1 MIITPLN
8 RAAVDPALFPHWDAH
23 PLAGDFAHALYPTVA
38 PAHQDCSF
46 QVGTDSEPLLLARC
60 TILPDDKVSF
70 YGLPLVLALR
80 NGLSAKDSKKAL
92 NAALDHLVTLGQQH
106 NAPIAL
112 IGGAVSDV
120 PDLLG
125 QLCVDRLAQGQVKAG
140 IVADLTQDATLL
152 KRDIRD
158 SYRSLLN
165 WGERNIT
172 LKAVNA
178 ANADRALFD
187 LFPAFHA
194 QVAGKARSD
203 EYWQVYWQTIVAGRA
218 ELLLGWLEDGT
229 LVSGSIVVGAGDV
242 AYYASGVY
250 ARDQFDKPLGHWP
263 LWSAMLRAQDQG
275 YAWFDAGEIADHWH
289 ANAKEANIAFFKRGF
304 SSRRFLRMQ
313 WQLPLF

>member
-1 MIITPLN
+1 MIVLPLEQ
-8 RAAVDPALFPHWDAH
+8 RGFDPVLFPHWDAH
-23 PLAGDFAHALYPTVA
+23 PLGGDFAHALYPTVA

-46 QVGTDSEPLLLARC
+46 QVCLDGDPLVLARC
-60 TILPDDKVSF
+60 TALPDDRISLF
-70 YGLPLVLALR
+70 GLPLVLAVR
-80 NGLSAKDSKKAL
+80 SGLSAKDAKKAL
-92 NAALDHLVTLGQQH
+92 NAALDHLKVLGQRH

-112 IGGAVSDV
+112 IGGAVADV

-125 QLCVDRLAQGQVKAG
+125 LLCVDRLAQGQVKAW
-140 IVADLTQDATLL
+140 IVADLKQDPAML

-178 ANADRALFD
+178 ANPDRALFD

-194 QVAGKARSD
+194 EVAGRARGD
-203 EYWQVYWQTIVAGRA
+203 DYWQVYWQTIEAGRA
-218 ELLLGWLEDGT
+218 ELLLGWLDDGT

-263 LWSAMLRAQDQG
+263 LWSAMLRARDQG

-289 ANAKEANIAFFKRGF
+289 ANAKEANISFFKRGF
-304 SSRRFLRMQ
+304 SSRRHLRMQ
-313 WQLPLF
+313 WQLSLV